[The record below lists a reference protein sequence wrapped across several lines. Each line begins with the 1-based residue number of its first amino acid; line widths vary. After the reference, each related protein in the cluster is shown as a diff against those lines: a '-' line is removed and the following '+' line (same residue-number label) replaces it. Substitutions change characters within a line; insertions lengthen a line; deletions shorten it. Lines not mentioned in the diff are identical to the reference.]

1 MSETLGKNLKEL
13 REVLNISQTVL
24 ADSLGIT
31 TGAVGLVEKNKS
43 KLKTENLIKL
53 IITYNLN
60 INWLLTGK
68 GQMFIYPKNTF
79 ELKQKN
85 IDFKNFNNRLC
96 KLIENSNLD
105 LKTFAGVVDID
116 FERLADLCVGK
127 KPTTDEIVNIC
138 ECFNVTSDY
147 LLFGIES

>member
-1 MSETLGKNLKEL
+1 MIATRLKFFRKNN
-13 REVLNISQTVL
+13 NISAEEL
-24 ADSLGIT
+24 AKNINAKASTIYNYESGYSKPNADILRIFI
-31 TGAVGLVEKNKS
+31 EK
-43 KLKTENLIKL
+43 
-53 IITYNLN
+53 YNLN

-105 LKTFAGVVDID
+105 LKTFAGVVDIN